1 MAEGIQY
8 DVFASLKVQ
17 GGASFAADMGK
28 AAGSADELDE
38 ALGRARGGAE
48 RFGKG
53 LAEIGGMA
61 TNVMGKVVAFGTAST
76 LAVAGGSAYAAMEVG
91 KNLAMLESKSI
102 QLTSVVAAATEQSFG
117 DVRGETAK
125 LFQQFKA
132 DAVVSAGETE
142 NFIDTASKI
151 AGPLLG
157 AGKSMDDL
165 RQITKGVIATA
176 PALGVAFEQ
185 AGSDVMRMLQGGAG
199 ADLPFFQA
207 LQSIPSLGIKSA
219 EAFNKM
225 DIDKRIGIIRKALTN
240 PAFLAASDVAG
251 DSFAGLESTTQDLL
265 KTMGGLVVSPVFET
279 TKRGLKGLTT
289 TLMEGLVDGGKLR
302 TSLSWL
308 GDTLGVRFEQFQ
320 SQLARIFPN
329 LNGSLSD
336 TVDWVN
342 LLADR
347 GLAKVVSATGWVA
360 DHWPEITSTAREFAT
375 WISDAASSAIHLV
388 RTLGGGDLAK
398 GVERAAL
405 LYGGSK
411 VAAPAWAMASGGAQM
426 AQGAAKAGQWAWGA
440 LGMGGAATAAAGA
453 AEAGAAGAAAGAAGG
468 GAAASGTAAAAG
480 AAAGPV
486 ALIAAAVGG
495 VLLGA
500 YKVITDSP
508 YWSFGEY
515 ISSKLSDAGH
525 EFGKFKMAFGDLLER
540 MDTLWGAI
548 KRLGTAFSPFL
559 ELMLNLY
566 PPVMLLVGAWTIFV
580 AALDPAAQALT
591 MVTQGLQTVTS
602 YLTFLTNGVTGF
614 IDAIADK
621 LGIRK
626 NQLEGVQ
633 ENLMRD
639 EFGVEPDM
647 RFAAP
652 VISSSGAL
660 SPGSGSPKKPPS
672 SSAKQHVEVTIK
684 WDLGEG
690 NEEAI
695 YVRSRRDFTETLRNA
710 KSFVRSGPLP
720 GRF

>member
-76 LAVAGGSAYAAMEVG
+76 LAVAGGSAYAALEVG

-225 DIDKRIGIIRKALTN
+225 DIDKRIGIIRQALTN

-289 TLMEGLVDGGKLR
+289 TLMAGLADGGKLR

-308 GDTLGVRFEQFQ
+308 GDTIGVRFEQFQ
-320 SQLARIFPN
+320 NQLGRIFPD
-329 LNGSLSD
+329 LNGSLAD

-342 LLADR
+342 RLADH
-347 GLAKVVSATGWVA
+347 GLARVVSATGWVA

-375 WISDAASSAIHLV
+375 WISDASSSAIHLV

-398 GVERAAL
+398 GVERAAM

-411 VAAPAWAMASGGAQM
+411 VAGPAWAMASGGAQM
-426 AQGAAKAGQWAWGA
+426 AQGAVKAGQWAWGA
-440 LGMGGAATAAAGA
+440 LGVGSAATAAAGA
-453 AEAGAAGAAAGAAGG
+453 AEAGAAGAAAGAAGSG
-468 GAAASGTAAAAG
+468 AASGTAAAAG

-515 ISSKLSDAGH
+515 IQVKLANAARSMEPFKASLAALWERMEVLGGALVNL
-525 EFGKFKMAFGDLLER
+525 GKAFG
-540 MDTLWGAI
+540 
-548 KRLGTAFSPFL
+548 PFL

-566 PPVMLLVGAWTIFV
+566 PPVMLLVGAWTALS
-580 AALDPAAQALT
+580 AALDPVIEAATYMTEVMRLMANT
-591 MVTQGLQTVTS
+591 MTRGAERATT
-602 YLTFLTNGVTGF
+602 F

-626 NQLEGVQ
+626 KPLEGV
-633 ENLMRD
+633 EEDLMRN
-639 EFGVEPDM
+639 EFGVQPDA
-647 RFAAP
+647 RFSAP

-660 SPGSGSPKKPPS
+660 SPGSVSPKKPPDKG
-672 SSAKQHVEVTIK
+672 KQQVEVTIK

-690 NEEAI
+690 NEKAI
-695 YVRSRRDFTETLRNA
+695 YVRSRRDISDALQNA
-710 KSFVRSGPLP
+710 RSFVRSGPLP